1 MRICFFLLSLRFNV
15 TTKIANMSVI
25 TDFMANFRSISE
37 FIIQLILTTM
47 KKILFVAAVVALFS
61 VNAGAQSR
69 SINSERQINTDSR
82 SVNAQRQPANEPK
95 APELEY
101 VVRLN
106 VTLGQAYSS
115 GNNGKGTRTIIP
127 ITGGTFEG
135 PDIKGEVLPGGAD
148 YQLAVDGRN
157 EVEAIYCIR
166 TDDGVTI
173 HVRNNG
179 IIKMGGQGGM
189 YFRCAPKFEAPK
201 DSKYAW
207 MNESLFLC
215 QPGFGGAGGGIT
227 LDVWRVK

>member
-1 MRICFFLLSLRFNV
+1 
-15 TTKIANMSVI
+15 
-25 TDFMANFRSISE
+25 
-37 FIIQLILTTM
+37 M

-61 VNAGAQSR
+61 VNVNAQSR
-69 SINSERQINTDSR
+69 NVTSQRQTNTESR
-82 SVNAQRQPANEPK
+82 NVNTQRQPAVAEPK

>member
-1 MRICFFLLSLRFNV
+1 MRICFFLLSLRINV
-15 TTKIANMSVI
+15 TTKIANKSVI
-25 TDFMANFRSISE
+25 TDFMPNFRSISE
-37 FIIQLILTTM
+37 FVTQLILTTM
-47 KKILFVAAVVALFS
+47 KKILFAAAVMALFT
-61 VNAGAQSR
+61 VNA
-69 SINSERQINTDSR
+69 
-82 SVNAQRQPANEPK
+82 NAQFGFGAPQQQNGEPK

-207 MNESLFLC
+207 LNDCLFLC

-227 LDVWRVK
+227 LDVWKVK

>member
-1 MRICFFLLSLRFNV
+1 MRICFFLLSLRINV
-15 TTKIANMSVI
+15 TTKIANKSVI
-25 TDFMANFRSISE
+25 TDFMPNFRSISE
-37 FIIQLILTTM
+37 FVTQLILTTM
-47 KKILFVAAVVALFS
+47 KKILFAAAVMALFS
-61 VNAGAQSR
+61 VNA
-69 SINSERQINTDSR
+69 
-82 SVNAQRQPANEPK
+82 NAQFGFGAPQQQGGEPK

-207 MNESLFLC
+207 LNDCLFLC

-227 LDVWRVK
+227 LDVWKVK

>member
-1 MRICFFLLSLRFNV
+1 M
-15 TTKIANMSVI
+15 
-25 TDFMANFRSISE
+25 
-37 FIIQLILTTM
+37 
-47 KKILFVAAVVALFS
+47 ALFS
-61 VNAGAQSR
+61 VNVNAQSR
-69 SINSERQINTDSR
+69 NIDPSRQPGNAPGTPA
-82 SVNAQRQPANEPK
+82 AQRPMAEPK

-106 VTLGQAYSS
+106 VSLGQAYSS
-115 GNNGKGTRTIIP
+115 GDNGKGTRTIIP

-179 IIKMGGQGGM
+179 IIKMGQGGM

-207 MNESLFLC
+207 MNECLFLC

-227 LDVWRVK
+227 LDVWKVK

>member
-1 MRICFFLLSLRFNV
+1 
-15 TTKIANMSVI
+15 MSVI

-37 FIIQLILTTM
+37 FVTQLILTTM
-47 KKILFVAAVVALFS
+47 KKILFVAAVAALFS

-207 MNESLFLC
+207 LNDCLFLC

-227 LDVWRVK
+227 LDVWKVK

>member
-1 MRICFFLLSLRFNV
+1 
-15 TTKIANMSVI
+15 
-25 TDFMANFRSISE
+25 
-37 FIIQLILTTM
+37 M
-47 KKILFVAAVVALFS
+47 KKILFAVAAVALL
-61 VNAGAQSR
+61 AGITAYAQFGFGAPQQQ
-69 SINSERQINTDSR
+69 NG
-82 SVNAQRQPANEPK
+82 EPK

-179 IIKMGGQGGM
+179 IMKMGGQGGM
-189 YFRCAPKFEAPK
+189 
-201 DSKYAW
+201 
-207 MNESLFLC
+207 
-215 QPGFGGAGGGIT
+215 
-227 LDVWRVK
+227 

>member
-1 MRICFFLLSLRFNV
+1 MRICFFLLSLRINV
-15 TTKIANMSVI
+15 TTKIANKSVI
-25 TDFMANFRSISE
+25 TDFMPNFRSISE
-37 FIIQLILTTM
+37 FVTQLILTTM
-47 KKILFVAAVVALFS
+47 KKILFAAAVMALFT
-61 VNAGAQSR
+61 VNA
-69 SINSERQINTDSR
+69 
-82 SVNAQRQPANEPK
+82 NAQFGFGAPQQQNGEPK

-115 GNNGKGTRTIIP
+115 GDNGKGTRTIIP

-135 PDIKGEVLPGGAD
+135 PNIKGEVLPGGAD

-166 TDDGVTI
+166 TDDGVNI

>member
-1 MRICFFLLSLRFNV
+1 
-15 TTKIANMSVI
+15 
-25 TDFMANFRSISE
+25 
-37 FIIQLILTTM
+37 M
-47 KKILFVAAVVALFS
+47 KKILFVAAVMALFS
-61 VNAGAQSR
+61 VNANAQSR
-69 SINSERQINTDSR
+69 NIDSQRQQNSDSR
-82 SVNAQRQPANEPK
+82 TVAPQRQVAEPK

-106 VTLGQAYSS
+106 VTLGQAFRV
-115 GNNGKGTRTIIP
+115 GDTGKGARTVIP

-148 YQLAVDGRN
+148 YQMQCDGRT
-157 EVEAIYCIR
+157 EIEAIYCIR
-166 TDDGVTI
+166 TDDGVSI
-173 HVRNNG
+173 HVRNCG

>member
-1 MRICFFLLSLRFNV
+1 
-15 TTKIANMSVI
+15 
-25 TDFMANFRSISE
+25 
-37 FIIQLILTTM
+37 M
-47 KKILFVAAVVALFS
+47 KKILFVAAVMALFS

-69 SINSERQINTDSR
+69 SINSERQINNDSR

>member
-1 MRICFFLLSLRFNV
+1 
-15 TTKIANMSVI
+15 
-25 TDFMANFRSISE
+25 
-37 FIIQLILTTM
+37 M
-47 KKILFVAAVVALFS
+47 KKLLFAAVIMALFT
-61 VNAGAQSR
+61 VNANAQSR
-69 SINSERQINTDSR
+69 NIDASRQNGNDPRTS
-82 SVNAQRQPANEPK
+82 AQRQMPEPK

-106 VTLGQAYSS
+106 VSLGQAYSS
-115 GNNGKGTRTIIP
+115 GDNGKGTRTIIP

-135 PDIKGEVLPGGAD
+135 PNIKGEVLPGGAD

-227 LDVWRVK
+227 LDVWKVK

>member
-1 MRICFFLLSLRFNV
+1 
-15 TTKIANMSVI
+15 
-25 TDFMANFRSISE
+25 
-37 FIIQLILTTM
+37 M
-47 KKILFVAAVVALFS
+47 KKILFMAAVAAMFS
-61 VNAGAQSR
+61 VNA
-69 SINSERQINTDSR
+69 
-82 SVNAQRQPANEPK
+82 NAQFGFGAPQQQNAEPK

-106 VTLGQAYSS
+106 VSLGQAFTV
-115 GNNGKGTRTIIP
+115 GDNGKGTRTVIP

-166 TDDGVTI
+166 TDDGVSI
-173 HVRNNG
+173 HVRNTG
-179 IIKMGGQGGM
+179 IIKMGQGGM

-207 MNESLFLC
+207 MNDCLFLC
-215 QPGFGGAGGGIT
+215 QPGFGAGGGIT
-227 LDVWRVK
+227 LDVWKVK

>member
-1 MRICFFLLSLRFNV
+1 
-15 TTKIANMSVI
+15 
-25 TDFMANFRSISE
+25 
-37 FIIQLILTTM
+37 M
-47 KKILFVAAVVALFS
+47 KKILFVAAIMALFS
-61 VNAGAQSR
+61 VNVNAQSR
-69 SINSERQINTDSR
+69 NIDPSRQPGNAPGTPA
-82 SVNAQRQPANEPK
+82 AQRQMPEPK

-115 GNNGKGTRTIIP
+115 GDNGKGTRTIIP

-135 PDIKGEVLPGGAD
+135 PDIRGEVLPGGAD

-215 QPGFGGAGGGIT
+215 QPGMGGRGGGIT

>member
-1 MRICFFLLSLRFNV
+1 MATNLIIQV
-15 TTKIANMSVI
+15 VI
-25 TDFMANFRSISE
+25 RDIMANFRSNSE
-37 FIIQLILTTM
+37 FVTQLILTIM
-47 KKILFVAAVVALFS
+47 KKILFVAAIMALFS
-61 VNAGAQSR
+61 VNANAQSR
-69 SINSERQINTDSR
+69 NIDAPRQTGNDPRT
-82 SVNAQRQPANEPK
+82 AAPQRPMAEPK

-135 PDIKGEVLPGGAD
+135 PEIKGEVLPGGAD

-215 QPGFGGAGGGIT
+215 QPGMGGRGGGIT